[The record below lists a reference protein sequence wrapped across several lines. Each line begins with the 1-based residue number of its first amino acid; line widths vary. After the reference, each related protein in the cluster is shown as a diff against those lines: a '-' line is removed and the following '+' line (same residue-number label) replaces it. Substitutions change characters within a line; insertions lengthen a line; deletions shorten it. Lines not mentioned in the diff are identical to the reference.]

1 MSTTST
7 RPKRKAA
14 AKAVNIIELSD
25 SEEDESYEPTPEKRQ
40 RTIKVV
46 TKAPKVSKDTVK
58 TAKQGKETKPRKPRS
73 NKKSKETTTIQ
84 IVDENT
90 PPNAVQEENG
100 EIEEILGN
108 PENVADGQCLEP
120 ETYNTNDLLN
130 NSSMCDE
137 QHRPAR
143 LQGRNSFW
151 GNSIKKRRL
160 K

>member
-7 RPKRKAA
+7 RPKRRAA

-46 TKAPKVSKDTVK
+46 TKVPKDTIK
-58 TAKQGKETKPRKPRS
+58 TAKQKKETKTRKPRS
-73 NKKSKETTTIQ
+73 KKTKETTILT
-84 IVDENT
+84 VDENT
-90 PPNAVQEENG
+90 PPNAGQEENG
-100 EIEEILGN
+100 ELEEIMN
-108 PENVADGQCLEP
+108 NSEDVADGQCLEP
-120 ETYNTNDLLN
+120 ETNNSNDLLN

-151 GNSIKKRRL
+151 GIFIKK
-160 K
+160 KI